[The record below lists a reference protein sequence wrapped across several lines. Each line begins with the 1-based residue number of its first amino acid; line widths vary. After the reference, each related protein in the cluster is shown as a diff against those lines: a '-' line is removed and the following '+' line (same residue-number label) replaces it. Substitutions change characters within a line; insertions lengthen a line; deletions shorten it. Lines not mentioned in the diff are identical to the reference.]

1 MIDNFYFTN
10 AAANDVEKVILSFG
24 TNDIH
29 YAQKGIRHLVNPI
42 FEVVNK
48 VKSLFPGA
56 LIFIQSVLPMRNLYW
71 YRAVNFLSFND
82 MLRNIS
88 SRTNSFYVDC
98 FEDFLSDDG
107 YDHNRALFWDYLH
120 LNKRGLGILCTWF
133 KAIINRDSFNSII
146 RSIY

>member
-71 YRAVNFLSFND
+71 
-82 MLRNIS
+82 
-88 SRTNSFYVDC
+88 
-98 FEDFLSDDG
+98 
-107 YDHNRALFWDYLH
+107 
-120 LNKRGLGILCTWF
+120 
-133 KAIINRDSFNSII
+133 
-146 RSIY
+146 